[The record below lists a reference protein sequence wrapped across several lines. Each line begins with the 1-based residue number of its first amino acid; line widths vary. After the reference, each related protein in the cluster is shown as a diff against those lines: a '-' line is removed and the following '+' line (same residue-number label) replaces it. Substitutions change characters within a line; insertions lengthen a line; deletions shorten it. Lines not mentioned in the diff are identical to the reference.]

1 MKFKNFFE
9 QRGITLIVLVV
20 TIVVLLILAG
30 VSINAILG
38 DNGIVNKAKEAQN
51 VTDNSTKQDKE
62 NVNKLSDKLGDILD
76 ARTPLKANMN
86 GYVPGNWTNKDIIVT
101 LTGKSGNTKY
111 QYSNDNKTWADCNES
126 LTINSD
132 QDKMYYFRTVDE
144 SGNVKKKTEGYSIKR
159 DTTKPTMGFY
169 AQKSTTGI
177 TWKTRNIS
185 DTGSGIEVNNKVT
198 ISHKITLESDE
209 KYVVD
214 YEGTESTKEI
224 TGLTSGKKYTI
235 KATVKDKAG
244 NIREA
249 RKEIYFSSNNAEKI
263 DDPYLV
269 GKDCEWNYTFT
280 EEIDGS
286 YSNEIKEDMKNSS
299 LEVILSKYCSNPE
312 VVERCEYTMK
322 IKTAYQMEA
331 INYEGKDSN
340 GMYTIELCYPDVTD
354 DMEGIAILYFS
365 KRNKDIVCEY
375 IVPEKIDKE
384 NKMIEFKMKEAN
396 GIIIPICDSM

>member
-185 DTGSGIEVNNKVT
+185 DTGSGIDVNNKVT

-214 YEGTESTKEI
+214 YEGTDSTKEI
-224 TGLTSGKKYTI
+224 TGLASGKKYTI

-249 RKEIYFSSNNAEKI
+249 RKEIYFSSEKNF
-263 DDPYLV
+263 DTTLTADY
-269 GKDCEWNYTFT
+269 EWNYNFT
-280 EEIDGS
+280 EEIDRN
-286 YSNEIKEDMKNSS
+286 YSDEFKEDMKNSS
-299 LEVILSKYCSNPE
+299 LEVILSKYCSNSIII
-312 VVERCEYTMK
+312 ERCEGAEK
-322 IKTAYQMEA
+322 IETAYQIEA
-331 INYEGKDSN
+331 INDEGKDSN
-340 GMYTIELCYPDVTD
+340 GMYTIEVCYPNMTK
-354 DMEGIAILYFS
+354 DMNTIAILYFS
-365 KRNKDIVCEY
+365 LKNNSVECEY
-375 IVPEKIDKE
+375 IYIEPEDIDFNYKTI
-384 NKMIEFKMKEAN
+384 KFKTKEAN
-396 GIIIPICDSM
+396 GILIPICDSM

>member
-214 YEGTESTKEI
+214 YEGTDSTKEI

-269 GKDCEWNYTFT
+269 GKDCE
-280 EEIDGS
+280 
-286 YSNEIKEDMKNSS
+286 
-299 LEVILSKYCSNPE
+299 
-312 VVERCEYTMK
+312 
-322 IKTAYQMEA
+322 
-331 INYEGKDSN
+331 
-340 GMYTIELCYPDVTD
+340 
-354 DMEGIAILYFS
+354 
-365 KRNKDIVCEY
+365 
-375 IVPEKIDKE
+375 
-384 NKMIEFKMKEAN
+384 
-396 GIIIPICDSM
+396 